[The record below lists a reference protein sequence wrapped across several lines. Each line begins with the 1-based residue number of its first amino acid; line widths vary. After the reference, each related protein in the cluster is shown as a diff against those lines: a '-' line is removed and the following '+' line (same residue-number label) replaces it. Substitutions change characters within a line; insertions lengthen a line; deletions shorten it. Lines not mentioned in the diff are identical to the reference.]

1 MSETITNWG
10 NTNPKNKK
18 DKEPRAN
25 LVAQMAADI
34 DTEREQS
41 QRDEETTN
49 RVGEEQQQAASD
61 NADAAPVSD
70 GSASGNS
77 TKSKG
82 KRTGTKTTK
91 LTSGQDITT
100 LVITDKF
107 KKHTMTVYEPLYE
120 LLTTMSKAW
129 NVNIQDAVALV
140 MLSGVR
146 AFKNKIRP
154 DVKTL
159 LNEFASDKTEAE
171 IEKMKADF
179 LREQT
184 NTLLANAGLTLA
196 DLQRL
201 TEAQKKK

>member
-1 MSETITNWG
+1 MAKKKEFGTVVDDTIQQAE
-10 NTNPKNKK
+10 
-18 DKEPRAN
+18 DIREVQRS
-25 LVAQMAADI
+25 AD
-34 DTEREQS
+34 
-41 QRDEETTN
+41 
-49 RVGEEQQQAASD
+49 RVGEEQQPAQQEQQSVTAPETNTSEPDDTAVT
-61 NADAAPVSD
+61 AAPVSD